1 VVNHK
6 IGYKMKKKLKVNS
19 GIKRRKG
26 KGRKDWVSTSIAFKK
41 ANLDYLKEHDLYTQ
55 GDVSVSW
62 IVNKLVEKFKTGDIA
77 LEID

>member
-1 VVNHK
+1 MTK
-6 IGYKMKKKLKVNS
+6 TTKKLKVNKKA
-19 GIKRRKG
+19 IHRKG

-41 ANLDYLKEHDLYTQ
+41 LNLDYLKNHDLYKR

-62 IVNKLVEKFKTGDIA
+62 IVNKLVEKFKLGEIA